1 MILEFQKGTKT
12 YPPTSTI
19 HHPIH
24 AMQDVSFTLSPG
36 RFLAVR
42 CSSGCGKSTLLL
54 TAGGLLRP
62 TGGRVMLDSEDL
74 YATTP
79 ERRALIRATKLGFVF
94 QQYHLI
100 PYLSILD
107 NILAAS
113 IALPDRAAR
122 ATELHSRAM
131 GLIERFALTDR
142 IHHLPA
148 ELSAGQRQR
157 VALARALLNQ
167 PAILLADE
175 PTGNLDPENA
185 SIVHQTLAEFARAG
199 GSVILVTHDDRAAA
213 LAHERLHMAGGRME
227 EATPNS
233 GAAIA
238 SSS

>member
-1 MILEFQKGTKT
+1 
-12 YPPTSTI
+12 
-19 HHPIH
+19 
-24 AMQDVSFTLSPG
+24 MQEVSFTLSPG
-36 RFLAVR
+36 QFLAVR
-42 CSSGCGKSTLLL
+42 GSSGCGKSTLLL

-62 TGGRVMLDSEDL
+62 TSGKVLLDSHDL
-74 YATTP
+74 YAIAP
-79 ERRALIRATKLGFVF
+79 EQRALFRATKLGFVF

-122 ATELHSRAM
+122 AAELQKRAM
-131 GLIERFALTDR
+131 TLIERFTLTDR

-167 PAILLADE
+167 PSILLADE
-175 PTGNLDPENA
+175 PTGNLDPDNA
-185 SIVHQTLAEFARAG
+185 SIVHQTLANFARSG
-199 GSVILVTHDDRAAA
+199 GSVILVTHDDRASA
-213 LAHERLHMAGGRME
+213 LAHQTLHMTGGRLE
-227 EATPNS
+227 GAAP

-238 SSS
+238 HSS